1 MWLSQALS
9 LTAVELPAGAPPL
22 LRRRRS
28 PESPPADPPPPI
40 GSWYG

>member
-1 MWLSQALS
+1 LRQALS
-9 LTAVELPAGAPPL
+9 LTTVELPVGAPPL

-40 GSWYG
+40 GSW